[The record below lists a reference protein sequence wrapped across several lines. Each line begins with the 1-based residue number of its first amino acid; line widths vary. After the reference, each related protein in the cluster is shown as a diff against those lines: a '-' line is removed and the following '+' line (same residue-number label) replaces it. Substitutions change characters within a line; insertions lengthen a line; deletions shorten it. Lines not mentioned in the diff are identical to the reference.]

1 MGRGADTRA
10 YAYGT
15 TENEDEDDEAD
26 NDVERFRPLKTTR
39 GCRSRPSML
48 ALARPA
54 LAAGAAAARRAL
66 SVSLPPGASGAAAG
80 VAKELE
86 DKIVARLSGT
96 TKASVTDTSGGCGT
110 MYNIEVESNSFDG
123 LSTVKQHK
131 LVADI
136 LKVRSAVPFESC
148 ARRTARARRCATS
161 TSLRVDPRS
170 RTHARVVVV
179 CRRSGA
185 GRYQEVA
192 RIHDEDEEGAMT
204 TRAARPSSATG
215 RVPIARRSAGRAE
228 GRGGGGTGLTSKED
242 RLLATCSAHGGSM
255 SSSQSFRVPR
265 TSP

>member
-1 MGRGADTRA
+1 
-10 YAYGT
+10 
-15 TENEDEDDEAD
+15 
-26 NDVERFRPLKTTR
+26 
-39 GCRSRPSML
+39 ML

-136 LKVRSAVPFESC
+136 LKVRPAVPFESC
-148 ARRTARARRCATS
+148 ARHGARAAVRDVHVTPSGPALSDSRARRRRRR
-161 TSLRVDPRS
+161 RVPAVGH
-170 RTHARVVVV
+170 RTIS
-179 CRRSGA
+179 RSGTDS
-185 GRYQEVA
+185 R
-192 RIHDEDEEGAMT
+192 
-204 TRAARPSSATG
+204 
-215 RVPIARRSAGRAE
+215 
-228 GRGGGGTGLTSKED
+228 
-242 RLLATCSAHGGSM
+242 
-255 SSSQSFRVPR
+255 
-265 TSP
+265 

>member
-1 MGRGADTRA
+1 
-10 YAYGT
+10 
-15 TENEDEDDEAD
+15 
-26 NDVERFRPLKTTR
+26 
-39 GCRSRPSML
+39 ML

-136 LKVRSAVPFESC
+136 LKVRPAVPFCESC
-148 ARRTARARRCATS
+148 ARHGARAAVRDVHVTPSGPALSDSRARR
-161 TSLRVDPRS
+161 R
-170 RTHARVVVV
+170 
-179 CRRSGA
+179 
-185 GRYQEVA
+185 
-192 RIHDEDEEGAMT
+192 
-204 TRAARPSSATG
+204 
-215 RVPIARRSAGRAE
+215 RVPAVGQDDI
-228 GRGGGGTGLTSKED
+228 KKW
-242 RLLATCSAHGGSM
+242 HGFTM
-255 SSSQSFRVPR
+255 KTRKAQ
-265 TSP
+265 